1 MANLYLT
8 FKFLHIIAIIAWM
21 VGLLYL
27 PRLFVYHCD
36 CKENG
41 EADLMLQTMERRL
54 LRFIMNPAMILTII
68 FGLVIVFSDK
78 EYYQTAG
85 WLHAKTTLVLLL
97 AGIHAFL
104 ARCRK
109 NFANNTNQYSQK
121 FFRIINEVPTII
133 LVFII
138 ALVVFKPF

>member
-1 MANLYLT
+1 MVNIYLT
-8 FKFLHIIAIIAWM
+8 FKFLHIIAVIAWM

-36 CKENG
+36 CKKNG
-41 EADLMLQTMERRL
+41 ESDKMLQNMERRL
-54 LRFIMNPAMILTII
+54 LRFIMNPAMICTII
-68 FGLVIVFSDK
+68 FGVAIIFSNK

-85 WLHAKTTLVLLL
+85 WLHTKIFLVLILT
-97 AGIHAFL
+97 GIHAFF

-109 NFANNTNQYSQK
+109 NFVNNNNQYSQK
-121 FFRIINEVPTII
+121 FFRIINEVPSLI
-133 LVFII
+133 LIFII